1 MKKLERHVAAL
12 EMLMA
17 AGAAGVTA
25 AIWLS
30 IAGLAI
36 PHNEVSMSA
45 RAATA
50 PAPAPAMRYVT
61 LPTVYVVGHAEAP
74 QMTPATTTAQN
85 TATNPVT
92 LAQ

>member
-30 IAGLAI
+30 IGGLAM
-36 PHNEVSMSA
+36 PHSDASIAA
-45 RAATA
+45 RAAA
-50 PAPAPAMRYVT
+50 VPAPAMRYVT
-61 LPTVYVVGHAEAP
+61 LPTVYIVGHAEAP

>member
-17 AGAAGVTA
+17 AAAAGVTA

-30 IAGLAI
+30 VAGLAV
-36 PHNEVSMSA
+36 PHGDAPSA
-45 RAATA
+45 SRAAAA
-50 PAPAPAMRYVT
+50 PAATMRYVT
-61 LPTVYVVGHAEAP
+61 LATVYIVGHTETP